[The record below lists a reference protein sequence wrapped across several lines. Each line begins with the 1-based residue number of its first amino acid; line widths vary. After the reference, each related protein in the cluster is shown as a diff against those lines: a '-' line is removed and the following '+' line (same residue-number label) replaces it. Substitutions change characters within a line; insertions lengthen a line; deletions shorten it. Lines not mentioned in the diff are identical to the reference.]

1 MLMDRVVGVLATPP
15 NSYTGIQDPI
25 DLICSRGGDLSMLEV
40 MTESEISEDGK
51 SRVAEV
57 LKEQRNT
64 LKLAMSRPQT
74 QFILYETHSVIE
86 SENQKMV
93 ESVLE
98 SINKAA
104 REKHIQSEI
113 ERRRLQAIAAAE
125 SMTIPHQI
133 LTTTT
138 PTSSRKRKDDEFT
151 IRIRDKDGESILK
164 DEQGNL
170 IDDEEEDDEYADVE
184 VPLTDYFELA
194 KLPDICINQDKCL
207 DPKDYGCYFAM
218 IKRKEITSLDA
229 KYMIKIA
236 ETRGVFGNQAAAP
249 RKQKVKTPK
258 KVEKID
264 DEEARLSAGKKS
276 NRKRSADIQLLV

>member
-1 MLMDRVVGVLATPP
+1 MDRVVGVLATPP

-25 DLICSRGGDLSMLEV
+25 DLICSRGGDLTMLEV
-40 MTESEISEDGK
+40 MTESEISDEGK

-57 LKEQRNT
+57 LKEQRET

-74 QFILYETHSVIE
+74 QFILYETHSVID

-98 SINKAA
+98 TINKAA
-104 REKHIQSEI
+104 REKHIQAEI
-113 ERRRLQAIAAAE
+113 ERRRQQAIVAAE
-125 SMTIPHQI
+125 SLAIPHQI
-133 LTTTT
+133 TNTT
-138 PTSSRKRKDDEFT
+138 PISSSRKRKDDEFS
-151 IRIRDKDGESILK
+151 IRLRDKDGESELR
-164 DEQGNL
+164 DEHGNL
-170 IDDEEEDDEYADVE
+170 IDDMEEEDEYADVE

-207 DPKDYGCYFAM
+207 NPKDYGCYFAM

-236 ETRGVFGNQAAAP
+236 EARGVFGNQSAVP
-249 RKQKVKTPK
+249 KKQKVKTPK

-264 DEEARLSAGKKS
+264 DEESRLSAGKKS